1 MAEKIRGITIE
12 ISADTNPIMKAFKEM
27 DASLK
32 DTDKALKDV
41 NKLLKFDSSNV
52 TLLQQKQEY
61 LQKAIAEAGASLKYQ
76 KDLLANMPT
85 DPTGK
90 LSEEQKALTRNIEA
104 TQQKLNGYKTQ
115 LEENKKAL
123 GYVTENT
130 NIFKKAIDGLKG
142 GLENA
147 KEKFKEWVDIGNI
160 GSDIFKSMG
169 SGLVDL
175 GKDMF
180 DLGLNA
186 SAVADDIMTLS
197 TQIGLSTDTIQE
209 FKYMSELT
217 DTSLETITGSMKK
230 LTMSMTSA
238 NNGSKTTAKAF
249 ETLGV
254 SIYDVDGN
262 MRDTEDV
269 FREAIDQ
276 LGQIEN
282 ETERDSLAMQI
293 FGRSA
298 SDLNPLI
305 AVGAEGLAE
314 YANEAH
320 EVGYV
325 LDNETLESLGDVD
338 DAVQRAKKSF
348 DAVKTQ
354 LGVYLAPVIADLT
367 EAFIEWAKSV
377 DWEKVGNVITRVVKA
392 ISSVI
397 KTLLDIIK
405 GIINWGQKA
414 KDKVVE
420 IADAFKGKW
429 ELPKVKLPHF
439 AITPK
444 GWKFGDLLKG
454 TIPKL
459 SVEFYRKGMEGMVLD
474 GATIFGMNR
483 NGQLMVGGEAGR
495 EIIIGEKNL
504 LNAIQNLRG
513 GTSINVVVNE
523 SVNAQQ
529 TARYVISEIQYQLA
543 VQGGAWR

>member
-1 MAEKIRGITIE
+1 MADRIRGITIE
-12 ISADTNPIMKAFKEM
+12 ISADTNKAMQAFKTF
-27 DASLK
+27 DAELK
-32 DTDKALKDV
+32 ETDKALKDV
-41 NKLLKFDSSNV
+41 NKLLKFDPTNT
-52 TLLQQKQEY
+52 TLLQQKVEY
-61 LQKAIAEAGASLKYQ
+61 LNEAYSETFKSLTAQKKLLEEMP
-76 KDLLANMPT
+76 KDVHGNM
-85 DPTGK
+85 
-90 LSEEQKALTRNIEA
+90 SEEAKALERNIEA
-104 TQQKLNGYKTQ
+104 TSSKLKGYETQ
-115 LEENKKAL
+115 LAKTKDTLDKNS
-123 GYVTENT
+123 TST
-130 NIFKKAIDGLKG
+130 NIFQKAVDKVAQ
-142 GLENA
+142 GLEGA
-147 KEKFKEWVDIGNI
+147 KEKFSDWIDIGNLGSDALKAI
-160 GSDIFKSMG
+160 GSGIANI
-169 SGLVDL
+169 

-180 DLGLNA
+180 DLGLKA
-186 SAVADDIMTLS
+186 SETADNILQLS
-197 TQIGLSTDTIQE
+197 TQFGLSTDTIQE
-209 FKYMSELT
+209 FTYMSELT
-217 DTSLETITGSMKK
+217 DTSLETITGSLKK

-238 NNGSKTTAKAF
+238 DNGSKTTSKAF

-262 MRDTEDV
+262 LRDTEDV

-325 LDNETLESLGDVD
+325 LDNETLSSLGDVD

-377 DWEKVGNVITRVVKA
+377 DWEKVGKVIKSVVSA
-392 ISSVI
+392 ISSVL
-397 KTLLDIIK
+397 KGLFDIIK
-405 GIINWGQKA
+405 KIINVGQNA
-414 KDKVVE
+414 KDKIVE
-420 IADAFKGKW
+420 IADAFKGEWK
-429 ELPKVKLPHF
+429 LPKVKMPHF
-439 AITPK
+439 SITPK

-504 LNAIQNLRG
+504 MNAIQNMRG

-529 TARYVISEIQYQLA
+529 TARYVINEIQYQLS